1 MIITKKGLRSLLRCA
16 RESTWGEGE
25 SPAAELVD
33 LEGGEGQESIGFFRV
48 VKRTMGVRIL
58 GRSKTLELRAHGLPE
73 VAFDGLSMNRS
84 LSNWTLYTMPHRC
97 CPTALQCVDVVRHSG
112 NLDDVGHDPVRKCS
126 RRIGG
131 PDGLCASTS
140 RRCCPTALQCV
151 DVVRHGGNLDDVGH
165 DPVRWCRGRM
175 DAVQTDSVQ

>member
-97 CPTALQCVDVVRHSG
+97 CPTALQCVDVVRH
-112 NLDDVGHDPVRKCS
+112 
-126 RRIGG
+126 
-131 PDGLCASTS
+131 
-140 RRCCPTALQCV
+140 
-151 DVVRHGGNLDDVGH
+151 GGNLDDVGQV
-165 DPVRWCRGRM
+165 PVRWCRGRM